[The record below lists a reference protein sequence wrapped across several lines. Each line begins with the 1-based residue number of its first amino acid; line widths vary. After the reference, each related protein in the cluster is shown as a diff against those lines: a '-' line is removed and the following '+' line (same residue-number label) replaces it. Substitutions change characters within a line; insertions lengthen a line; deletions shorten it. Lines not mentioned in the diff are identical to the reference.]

1 MRSQI
6 LIFPT
11 QTILAA
17 LAFLFVASIFTSS
30 AHAVQLGSNENPIA
44 FGDDQTIVDLE
55 KVVWK
60 PLEVEGLPPG
70 AEIATLRGDLDR
82 AGSQSVVR
90 IPPGYVVPTHTH
102 TSNELY
108 VWIKGAFTLVSDDGR
123 KEQFNGPAFIS
134 LPGNAKPNHGLICGD
149 EEPCIFYLS
158 YLRPFDIKY
167 DR

>member
-1 MRSQI
+1 MRTQFFLHSTKK
-6 LIFPT
+6 IFAGIT
-11 QTILAA
+11 LMIA
-17 LAFLFVASIFTSS
+17 ASIFSS
-30 AHAVQLGSNENPIA
+30 NATAVQLGSNTNPIA

-90 IPPGYVVPTHTH
+90 IPPGYVVPSHTH

-108 VWIKGAFTLVSDDGR
+108 VWIKGAFTLVSGDGK
-123 KEQFNGPAFIS
+123 KEKFSGPAFIS

-149 EEPCIFYLS
+149 EEPCMFYLS
-158 YLRPFDIKY
+158 YMRPFDIKY
-167 DR
+167 